1 MTVWNSKDVGINQP
15 NSQPIN
21 HLVQLDDNQLVA
33 IATTGCQ
40 QAFEQLYRRHHQ
52 RVYAICFRL
61 SGQTALADD
70 MAQACFIRL
79 WHKLGQF
86 NGDSQFTTWLHRLCV
101 RQAINDLKAQQS
113 LWRRFLP
120 AEDIAH
126 QDMPSVE
133 LTDYHLLDK
142 CIAKLPQRT
151 RIVFVL
157 CAIEG
162 YQHNEIAALLN
173 IAVGTSKAQYHNAKH
188 LLQEMLT

>member
-1 MTVWNSKDVGINQP
+1 M
-15 NSQPIN
+15 
-21 HLVQLDDNQLVA
+21 
-33 IATTGCQ
+33 
-40 QAFEQLYRRHHQ
+40 YRRHHQ

-61 SGQTALADD
+61 SGQPSLADD
-70 MAQACFIRL
+70 MTQACFIRL
-79 WHKLGQF
+79 WNKLAQF

-126 QDMPSVE
+126 QDVPSVE

-188 LLQEMLT
+188 LLQEMLA